1 MTALFEHISLQ
12 AHQYPQREAVVT
24 AQATLSYAELQRRI
38 ELLSASF
45 MQLNL
50 RRLTLWGVNSID
62 WIVVDLAA
70 QKAGM
75 TVIPVPLFFTVA
87 QVRHLLSDSQTELL
101 CILDESFCA
110 PEWLLNLAQDMS
122 RDEIFI
128 AGQLHARFFQLEQ
141 AVQHS
146 APLQTQQPAK
156 ITYTSGST
164 GTPKGVC
171 LVEDTI
177 ESITHSFTQ
186 SGTGQQSAW
195 TAFVPDSICHL
206 AGKYCRHLCR
216 TEHGTRRNCWRG
228 EPVRSGI

>member
-1 MTALFEHISLQ
+1 MMTALFERISLQ

-38 ELLSASF
+38 ELLSVSF

-122 RDEIFI
+122 RDEI
-128 AGQLHARFFQLEQ
+128 
-141 AVQHS
+141 
-146 APLQTQQPAK
+146 
-156 ITYTSGST
+156 
-164 GTPKGVC
+164 
-171 LVEDTI
+171 
-177 ESITHSFTQ
+177 SI
-186 SGTGQQSAW
+186 
-195 TAFVPDSICHL
+195 
-206 AGKYCRHLCR
+206 
-216 TEHGTRRNCWRG
+216 
-228 EPVRSGI
+228 

>member
-1 MTALFEHISLQ
+1 MMTALFERISLQ

-50 RRLTLWGVNSID
+50 RRLTLWGVNSIG

-101 CILDESFCA
+101 CTLDESFSA

-146 APLQTQQPAK
+146 PSLQTQQPAK

-164 GTPKGVC
+164 GTPKGMC
-171 LVEDTI
+171 LAEDTI
-177 ESITHSFTQ
+177 ESITHSL
-186 SGTGQQSAW
+186 S
-195 TAFVPDSICHL
+195 
-206 AGKYCRHLCR
+206 
-216 TEHGTRRNCWRG
+216 
-228 EPVRSGI
+228 